1 MVKSLFLEINFS
13 LIMFREDRGRKMFCY
28 NCGSGINEQS
38 KFCQNCGS
46 KVNVQESVDNE
57 NSNLKVKNL
66 EYREPL
72 FKSIVYGFT
81 FIQNCIANLLGGLG
95 YRYRKYGY
103 AMSWILCI
111 LLAPTW
117 ILVSIAI
124 IMFRIFVMPILKGNN
139 II

>member
-1 MVKSLFLEINFS
+1 
-13 LIMFREDRGRKMFCY
+13 MFCY
-28 NCGSGINEQS
+28 NCGSEINEQS

-46 KVNVQESVDNE
+46 KVNVQESVDSR
-57 NSNLKVKNL
+57 NSNLKINNL

-72 FKSIVYGFT
+72 LKSIVYGFT

-95 YRYRKYGY
+95 DRYRSYGY

-117 ILVSIAI
+117 ILVSIVI
-124 IMFRIFVMPILKGNN
+124 IMFRIFVMPILKRNN

>member
-1 MVKSLFLEINFS
+1 
-13 LIMFREDRGRKMFCY
+13 MFCY
-28 NCGSGINEQS
+28 NCGSEINEQS

-46 KVNVQESVDNE
+46 KVNVQKSVDNGS
-57 NSNLKVKNL
+57 SNLRVNNL

-81 FIQNCIANLLGGLG
+81 FIQNCIANLLGVLG
-95 YRYRKYGY
+95 HGYRKYGY

-117 ILVSIAI
+117 VLVSIAI